1 MLAYPLGSTS
11 SDSIVM
17 TAAIEESPNGP
28 GSLDRVTVLLID
40 DDETWARVTAR
51 LLSNNTDALDVTTAH
66 SLEDGREAFER
77 LDPDCVVCDYQLGD
91 GTGLSLLT
99 EVRETDPSRPFLLVT
114 GRGDEAVASEAIG
127 QGVTD
132 YIRKDEDDDEAGLLA
147 SRITSAVRS
156 YRTERALERER
167 RSKTA
172 LLDVLTGT
180 TAQTDLSQ
188 EFCTRLVAERGYA
201 CAWIARETSTGPPVP
216 QAVAGREAYFD
227 AIHAPGEPLPNGEPA
242 QLALDRDDAVLT
254 QLEGPEPA
262 PEAETGWQSLA
273 DEYGFEGAVAVPIR
287 YDGVRFGVLAA
298 YADNATMF
306 DDDELRAIEEYAET
320 VGYALTNAE
329 RKRSL
334 ISSRPVSVQ
343 VELDVE
349 AVPLGA
355 LTDTLPTGTTVD
367 VLSTVSRDDG
377 TTLYVATLD
386 GEAGQDCADD
396 LASATEVRSVTV
408 DESGSSTR
416 CEVVVTAPT
425 PEDCLAAHGVV
436 VEETTLSGE
445 IMTLS
450 LTLPDN
456 EMVSTVQDVLES
468 EFDDAGVST
477 IWTRREETAS
487 PTDGDFLAA
496 MTDRQREVL
505 RHALDVGYF
514 ERPRET
520 SATELAAHF
529 DLNRATV
536 SQHLRAAQR
545 KIFTGLFYQN

>member
-1 MLAYPLGSTS
+1 
-11 SDSIVM
+11 M
-17 TAAIEESPNGP
+17 TAAIEESPHGAS
-28 GSLDRVTVLLID
+28 SLDRVTVLLID

-51 LLSNNTDALDVTTAH
+51 LLSTNTDALDVTTAN
-66 SLEDGREAFER
+66 SLEDGREAFKR

-99 EVRETDPSRPFLLVT
+99 EVRETDPDRPFLLVT

-180 TAQTDLSQ
+180 TAQTDLSH
-188 EFCTRLVAERGYA
+188 EFCARLVDERGYA

-216 QAVAGREAYFD
+216 QAVTGRESYFD
-227 AIHAPGEPLPNGEPA
+227 AIHTPGESLPEGEPA
-242 QLALDRDDAVLT
+242 RLALDRDAAVLT
-254 QLEGPEPA
+254 RFGGS
-262 PEAETGWQSLA
+262 EAVPKMETEWESLA
-273 DEYGFEGAVAVPIR
+273 DEYGFGGAVAVPIR

-298 YADNATMF
+298 YADDATVL
-306 DDDELRAIEEYAET
+306 DDAERVAIEEYAET

-334 ISSRPVSVQ
+334 VSSRPVSVQ
-343 VELDVE
+343 VELDTA

-355 LTDTLPTGTTVD
+355 LTGVLPTDTTVD

-377 TTLYVATLD
+377 TTLYVTTID
-386 GEAGQDCADD
+386 GEPGQDCADD
-396 LASATEVRSVTV
+396 VASAAGVRSVTV
-408 DESGSSTR
+408 DESASSTR
-416 CEVVVTAPT
+416 CEIVVTAPT

-436 VEETTLSGE
+436 IEDTTLSGE
-445 IMTLS
+445 TMTLS

-456 EMVSTVQDVLES
+456 EMVSTVQEVLES
-468 EFDDAGVST
+468 EFDDASVST
-477 IWTRREETAS
+477 IWTRSEETTS
-487 PTDGDFLAA
+487 STDRDFLAA

-514 ERPRET
+514 ERPRGT
-520 SATELAAHF
+520 SATELADHF
-529 DLNRATV
+529 GLTRATV

-545 KIFTGLFYQN
+545 KIFTGLFYGRDAD